1 MARVSV
7 SQMLSALVDLG
18 RTYLDRPAEGDR
30 VDGLVAQCH
39 DLVSAHGEASGTALA
54 SRIVDGYLSLD
65 GTRNSVSS
73 CGSTRRSPLMG
84 RRCPPLRAIMSMPP
98 AKTPT
103 GRSRPQ

>member
-1 MARVSV
+1 
-7 SQMLSALVDLG
+7 LSTWDAPNLV
-18 RTYLDRPAEGDR
+18 RPAEGDR

-65 GTRNSVSS
+65 EDKKFSVLLRLD
-73 CGSTRRSPLMG
+73 TAFSPDGEALSAAA
-84 RRCPPLRAIMSMPP
+84 RDYVDAPP

>member
-65 GTRNSVSS
+65 EDEKFSVRLRLDAAFSQ
-73 CGSTRRSPLMG
+73 MG
-84 RRCPPLRAIMSMPP
+84 RRCPPLRAIGSMPP

-103 GRSRPQ
+103 GCSRPQ